1 MTLPIA
7 NKFKQHKKKIAIS
20 QTCSSVMNDS
30 CYNLRVQ
37 STQNF
42 HHSYILSMTR
52 SHVSLLLPVQQ
63 ITTKTQK

>member
-1 MTLPIA
+1 MTLHIA

-20 QTCSSVMNDS
+20 QTYSSVMNDS

-52 SHVSLLLPVQQ
+52 SHVSLLQQ